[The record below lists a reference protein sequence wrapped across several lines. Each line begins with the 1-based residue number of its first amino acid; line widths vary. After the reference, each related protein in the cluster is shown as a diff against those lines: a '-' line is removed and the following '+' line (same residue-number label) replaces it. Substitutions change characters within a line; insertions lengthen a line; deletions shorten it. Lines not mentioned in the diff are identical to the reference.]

1 MKKKL
6 LILTL
11 ILSLG
16 LTACNSSKN
25 TTSTTENQASIQE
38 EKESESSTNET
49 EAIKETENS
58 NEEAT
63 KEEISIPTNV
73 TTSIENKMKEEFR
86 NIDVYAEIRD
96 FNIDVENNS
105 IKIHA
110 FLEDG
115 TSSGTAEELAIKMEE
130 KLDSIISKEKDMITN
145 YNISIEIKEDSTN
158 VILFSK

>member
-1 MKKKL
+1 
-6 LILTL
+6 
-11 ILSLG
+11 
-16 LTACNSSKN
+16 
-25 TTSTTENQASIQE
+25 
-38 EKESESSTNET
+38 
-49 EAIKETENS
+49 
-58 NEEAT
+58 
-63 KEEISIPTNV
+63 
-73 TTSIENKMKEEFR
+73 MKEEFR

>member
-49 EAIKETENS
+49 EADILVVGSGESGNLSGSGILVDSSLCRRLHEFLFC
-58 NEEAT
+58 EA
-63 KEEISIPTNV
+63 KFVLRE
-73 TTSIENKMKEEFR
+73 R
-86 NIDVYAEIRD
+86 
-96 FNIDVENNS
+96 
-105 IKIHA
+105 KIA
-110 FLEDG
+110 F
-115 TSSGTAEELAIKMEE
+115 S
-130 KLDSIISKEKDMITN
+130 
-145 YNISIEIKEDSTN
+145 
-158 VILFSK
+158 